1 MTNQPLIDLGADSRW
16 RLAYDNQQWVVQR
29 RVGSPRLGKGAAV
42 RSTGWRG
49 VSFIGGE
56 KRVLRRCLREA
67 GVALTA
73 EAETRLDALPERFLD
88 FVVAPVNFTVQMEA
102 EAA

>member
-1 MTNQPLIDLGADSRW
+1 MADKPLFNLDTEARW
-16 RLAYDNQQWVVQR
+16 RLAYDCNQWVLQR
-29 RVGSPRLGKGAAV
+29 RVGSARPGKGAAV
-42 RSTGWRG
+42 RSTGWKG

-56 KRVLRRCLREA
+56 KRTLRRCLREA

-88 FVVAPVNFTVQMEA
+88 FITAPVRFAEQPEA
-102 EAA
+102 KAA